1 MRGRGVWRKEQLEK
15 EKENIKSAFFS
26 EFLHTHTPFILWS
39 EITGKVLRNVFRSS
53 YLKPNG
59 RKKKISETI
68 KHTSTERTAY
78 FWLSY
83 FHLRGGILVF
93 NSLYLCQ
100 FPEPKEFHDSS
111 S

>member
-1 MRGRGVWRKEQLEK
+1 M
-15 EKENIKSAFFS
+15 AA
-26 EFLHTHTPFILWS
+26 
-39 EITGKVLRNVFRSS
+39 
-53 YLKPNG
+53 
-59 RKKKISETI
+59 KKKKKKKFSETI
-68 KHTSTERTAY
+68 KHTSTEITAY

-93 NSLYLCQ
+93 NSLYLCP

>member
-1 MRGRGVWRKEQLEK
+1 MECPQEHALRVATAALEKMFLRAVCGRGVLRKEQLEK

-59 RKKKISETI
+59 RKKK
-68 KHTSTERTAY
+68 KKN
-78 FWLSY
+78 
-83 FHLRGGILVF
+83 LVK
-93 NSLYLCQ
+93 L
-100 FPEPKEFHDSS
+100 
-111 S
+111 